1 MSFVIYPLT
10 AADHAGHSS
19 LPSMPDPVFDD
30 PRLAAIYDALDPDRS
45 DLGPYLAMVDEFGAR
60 SVLDLGCGTGVFALM
75 LAERGIR
82 VIGVDPARASV
93 DVARGKPGA
102 ERVTWIDGD
111 ASAIPAELTVDMVTM
126 TANVA
131 QVFLT
136 DDDWLATLAAVHTAL
151 RPGGRLVFEAR
162 DPAKR
167 AWEGWTEEATRSTT
181 TIPGVGRVTDWVQ
194 VTEVVDDGRLVTFE
208 SPNIFEADGTVI
220 TSRSTLRFRS
230 REEIEE
236 SLRATGFAVEEVRD
250 APDRPGRELVFVA
263 GRLTPG

>member
-1 MSFVIYPLT
+1 VIYPLT
-10 AADHAGHSS
+10 AASDADQMTDS
-19 LPSMPDPVFDD
+19 VFDD

-45 DLGPYLAMVDEFGAR
+45 DLEPYVAMVDEFGAGD
-60 SVLDLGCGTGVFALM
+60 VLDLGCGTGVFALL
-75 LAERGIR
+75 LALRGVR
-82 VIGVDPARASV
+82 VIGVDPAKASV

-111 ASAIPAELTVDMVTM
+111 ASAIPADLTVDMVTM

-136 DDDWLATLAAVHTAL
+136 DADWFATLAAVHAAL
-151 RPGGRLVFEAR
+151 RPRGRLVFETR

-181 TIPGVGRVTDWVQ
+181 TVPGVGPVTDWVQ
-194 VTEVVDDGRLVTFE
+194 VTDVVDDGRFVTFD
-208 SPNIFEADGTVI
+208 SPNVFEADGTVI
-220 TSRSTLRFRS
+220 TSTSTLRFRTQADV
-230 REEIEE
+230 EDA
-236 SLRATGFAVEEVRD
+236 LRATGFAVDEVRD

-263 GRLTPG
+263 RKLTPR